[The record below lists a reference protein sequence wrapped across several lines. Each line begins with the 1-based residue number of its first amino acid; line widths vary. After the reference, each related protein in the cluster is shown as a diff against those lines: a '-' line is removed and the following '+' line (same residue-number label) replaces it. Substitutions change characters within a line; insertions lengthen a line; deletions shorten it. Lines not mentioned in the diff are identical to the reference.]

1 MKKTI
6 TFLSLLFAILVFSQM
21 GNQAMNVH
29 MQMVRQQQ
37 QMQRQW
43 QFMQFQLQNR
53 NVVTTSS
60 LLAKAQFKAEKL
72 DKKLA
77 SQNEKLNELKAD
89 NSGKNLEKIENLNKK
104 IEKTK
109 EKLNKQ
115 RSLEGAFQAKL
126 KLENEA
132 FEKARQ
138 ERAEAKKKKAE
149 EKLKKKQEREKQKE
163 DKKTE

>member
-89 NSGKNLEKIENLNKK
+89 NSGKNLEKIETKFDNK
-104 IEKTK
+104 EYTT
-109 EKLNKQ
+109 
-115 RSLEGAFQAKL
+115 
-126 KLENEA
+126 
-132 FEKARQ
+132 ARQ
-138 ERAEAKKKKAE
+138 ELADQYRLIALLWSISKGKT
-149 EKLKKKQEREKQKE
+149 KLQGWKVE
-163 DKKTE
+163 TE